1 MTYSVC
7 HNNFWYNLNQVVNY
21 YTPKAQTAESLPAGF
36 CKIGECVV
44 SWYNVGFSYIFVFT
58 CICMLSGLDNCQL
71 GLSYM
76 KTFCLI
82 LTQVSKESFDK
93 QVMTVKL

>member
-21 YTPKAQTAESLPAGF
+21 YTLKAQTAENLHVPAGF

-44 SWYNVGFSYIFVFT
+44 TWYMYI
-58 CICMLSGLDNCQL
+58 
-71 GLSYM
+71 
-76 KTFCLI
+76 
-82 LTQVSKESFDK
+82 
-93 QVMTVKL
+93 